1 VEKAVLSKDFQNTKR
16 KLGVTTHFSEIID
29 LKLGKK
35 LSYIL
40 YILKLFLELWLLNYL
55 LKMRG
60 YPHFCFWIP
69 IIFAKICVF
78 PVVIAF
84 AETPS

>member
-1 VEKAVLSKDFQNTKR
+1 MEKAVLSKDFQNTKR

-60 YPHFCFWIP
+60 YPHFSFWIP
-69 IIFAKICVF
+69 IALAKIHF
-78 PVVIAF
+78 P
-84 AETPS
+84 S